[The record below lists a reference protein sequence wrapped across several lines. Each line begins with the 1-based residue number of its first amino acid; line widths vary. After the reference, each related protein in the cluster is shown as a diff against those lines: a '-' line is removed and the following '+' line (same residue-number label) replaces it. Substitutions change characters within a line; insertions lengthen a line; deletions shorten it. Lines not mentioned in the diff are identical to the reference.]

1 MVYHLVIQNVKGK
14 KKDIDNLFLV
24 LMNSLQEYNP
34 ITSEFKY
41 TNNNI
46 SQNIHSQ
53 SKFNTIQNIILLCN
67 IPHLTTISAFSISDL
82 VYPVMI
88 YFYPLFELI
97 SFYQWSCNNHGEC
110 NIQCV
115 LARYFL
121 TFGAAQFTT
130 ERTEITNV
138 LFTRKKIK
146 QSKIKKSQ
154 PTP

>member
-1 MVYHLVIQNVKGK
+1 MVYRLVIQNVKE
-14 KKDIDNLFLV
+14 KKDIDNLFLL
-24 LMNSLQEYNP
+24 LMNSSQEYNP

-53 SKFNTIQNIILLCN
+53 SNFNSIQNIILLCN

-82 VYPVMI
+82 MYPVMI

-97 SFYQWSCNNHGEC
+97 SFYQWTCTNHGEC
-110 NIQCV
+110 NRQCV

-121 TFGAAQFTT
+121 TFSAAQFTT
-130 ERTEITNV
+130 ERTEIINV
-138 LFTRKKIK
+138 LFTHKEIN
-146 QSKIKKSQ
+146 
-154 PTP
+154 